1 MKIPDAS
8 QLKLFIPPLP
18 FLAVDFLIVMASY
31 AAGLLLKFDGNVPG
45 ESWRWFLWAV
55 PIIAVAYLFANLV
68 FGVYRTA
75 WQYGSIMDAFYLAL
89 SGTVVT
95 LLAFGIH
102 ALLEHR

>member
-1 MKIPDAS
+1 MKIRDAS
-8 QLKLFIPPLP
+8 QLSLFIRALP

-45 ESWRWFLWAV
+45 EAWRWFLWAV

-75 WQYGSIMDAFYLAL
+75 WPYGSIMDAFYLGL
-89 SGTVVT
+89 SVTVAT
-95 LLAFGIH
+95 LLAFGIN
-102 ALLEHR
+102 AMLE